1 MKKDSRFIRGILL
14 PLLFWVVPFL
24 ALAQTGSITGKVTDA
39 KGAALPGAAVS
50 IKGTTIGSSTDAG
63 GFYNIPKVKP
73 GTYTLVFSF
82 LGFKQIELLVDVKG
96 GQTLKVDQQMEDN
109 AVMLKDEV
117 VVVGYG
123 VTQSRDL
130 TGSVVAIQPKSFQ
143 QGNFATPEQMVVGK
157 VAGVQITSNS
167 GAPGAGSTI
176 RVRGGTSIRA
186 SNEPLIV
193 IDGVPVE
200 GQGIAGS
207 PNPLSLINP
216 DDIES
221 FTILKDASAAAIYG
235 SRAANG
241 VIIITTKQGTA
252 GSKINVEFSTTNGV
266 KQLTRNV
273 PVLSADAFRQLV
285 NDSGTAAQKNLLT
298 DGNTNW
304 QDEVFRLGFTTDN
317 NLSVSGGIK
326 SLPYRLGLEY
336 YREDGILK
344 TGQLDR
350 KGISLRATPSFLN
363 NHIKVDIN
371 AKYSNTTN
379 RFADVGAIG
388 SAVIFDPTKPI
399 KVDTSTRYNG
409 FFEYRQPNGRPNL
422 LAPRNPVGL
431 LEQRQDNSSVNR
443 FIGNAL
449 FDYKVHGLP
458 ELHLFVNIGTDYM
471 KGSGTIVVDSNSAGA
486 FLRQGVNNQYEQTRV
501 NQVFDSYFNYAREL
515 KGINS
520 KFDLTGGYSFQ
531 YFNRQSP
538 AQPDL
543 NQRGDTITPAAPFE
557 DFSENALMSFY
568 TRLNY
573 SFRGK
578 YLLTATMRADGSSR
592 FSPENRW
599 GYFPSVA
606 LAWRMSDER
615 FFQRFESLSNL
626 KMRFGW
632 GVTGQQDIVGN
643 DYPYIANYGQSTQTA
658 QYQFGN
664 QFYYL
669 LRPAAYDINIKWE
682 ETASL
687 NFGFDYGFFNN
698 RLYGTIDLYRKTTKD
713 LINEVPIPG
722 GTNFS
727 NFLTTNV
734 GSMLNSGV
742 EVVANVVLIDNKK
755 TNLELGGNF
764 SYNKNEITELLLSDD
779 PNYVGVLVGGIGG
792 GVGNTIQVHSI
803 GSPVFSF
810 FVYEQLYDESGKP
823 LEGKYKDQN
832 GDGTINNK
840 DLIRKGGAIPTTF
853 ASFYGNVRH
862 GKWSAGFS
870 LRGEFGRYVY
880 NNVESQYGNFFNVG
894 GARGYLANVT
904 ESYNETKFRNPQYLS
919 DYYVQKANFI
929 RMDNI
934 YVGYNFGSVMNNLF
948 KVRVS
953 AAVQNA
959 FVISSYSGL
968 DPEVVEGR
976 DNNIYPR
983 ARVYTLNVN
992 LNF

>member
-176 RVRGGTSIRA
+176 RIRGTTSIGA
-186 SNEPLIV
+186 SQDPLIV

-200 GQGIAGS
+200 GRGIAGS

-216 DDIES
+216 DDIET
-221 FTILKDASAAAIYG
+221 FTVLKDASAAAIYG

-252 GSKINVEFSTTNGV
+252 GTKLNVEFSTTNGV
-266 KQLTRNV
+266 KQLTRTV
-273 PVLSADAFRQLV
+273 PVLSTDAFRQLV
-285 NDSGTAAQKNLLT
+285 NDSGTTAQKNLLT
-298 DGNTNW
+298 DGSTNW
-304 QDEVFRLGFTTDN
+304 QNEVFRLGFTTDN

-326 SLPYRLGLEY
+326 NLPYRLGLEY

-531 YFNRQSP
+531 YFSRQSP
-538 AQPDL
+538 PQPDL
-543 NQRGDTITPAAPFE
+543 NQRGDTIAPAPPFE

-592 FSPENRW
+592 FSPDTRW

-632 GVTGQQDIVGN
+632 GVTGQQDILGN

-669 LRPAAYDINIKWE
+669 LRPAPYDINIKWE

-698 RLYGTIDLYRKTTKD
+698 RLYGTIDLYRKTTTD
-713 LINEVPIPG
+713 LINEVPIPA

-727 NFLTTNV
+727 NFLITNV
-734 GSMLNSGV
+734 GSMLNTGV
-742 EVVANVVLIDNKK
+742 ELVANYVVVDNKR
-755 TNLELGGNF
+755 TNFEVGGNF
-764 SYNKNEITELLLSDD
+764 SYNKNEITKLLLSED
-779 PNYVGVLVGGIGG
+779 PNYIGVLVGGIGG
-792 GVGNTIQVHSI
+792 GVGNTIQIHSI
-803 GSPVFSF
+803 GYSAFSF
-810 FVYEQLYDESGKP
+810 YAYEQLYDESGKP

-832 GDGTINNK
+832 GDGVINNR
-840 DLIRKGGAIPTTF
+840 DLVHRGSSVPTTF
-853 ASFYGNVRH
+853 AAVYANFRH
-862 GKWSAGFS
+862 NKWSAGFS
-870 LRGEFGRYVY
+870 LRGEFGRSVY
-880 NNVESQYGNFFNVG
+880 NNVESQYGNLFNLG
-894 GARGYLANVT
+894 GARGYLANLT

-959 FVISSYSGL
+959 FVLSSYSGL
-968 DPEVVEGR
+968 DPEVFGGI
-976 DNNIYPR
+976 DNNLYPR
-983 ARVYTLNVN
+983 ARLYTFNVN